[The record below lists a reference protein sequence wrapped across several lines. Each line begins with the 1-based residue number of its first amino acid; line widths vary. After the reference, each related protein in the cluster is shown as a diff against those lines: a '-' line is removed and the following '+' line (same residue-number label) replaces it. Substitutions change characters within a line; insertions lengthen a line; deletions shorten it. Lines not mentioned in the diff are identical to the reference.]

1 MSQHIVVDPI
11 SRIEG
16 HLRIEATLD
25 DNNVITAAYSAG
37 TMFRGIELILK
48 GRDPRDAGLL
58 AQRICGVCT
67 GVHYWT
73 SVRAVENAFGVTIPK
88 NARLVR
94 NLIAGSQF
102 IHDHP
107 VHFYHL
113 HALDWVD
120 LVSALGA
127 DPNKAVDV
135 AHRWTDTPWNASA
148 TNYKAVQDKLK
159 GFAQQSLGIFGN
171 AYWGNPSYKLSPEE
185 NLVAVSHYLDSLTAQ
200 RGPAKMMAIFGG
212 KNPHPQSI
220 VVGGVTSVQ
229 DIENPER
236 LSQFRT
242 LLDQH
247 VQFILGAYLPDLL
260 MAGAAYAS
268 EAAAGIGAGLKSYL
282 SYGYFEQDD
291 TPLYGAKTLFPGGVV
306 LNGDLSNVITF
317 DQKKVAEDVTHSW
330 YEGSAVL
337 HPYQGVT
344 QPNYTGLDKRSDG
357 IAYLKTSEKYSWLK
371 SPTYDSHRVEV
382 GPLARLVV
390 GYARGDQNIKSHV
403 DQVLKITGLPIGILF
418 STVGRTAAR
427 CIETL
432 IIAEAMS
439 GWLDDLEKN
448 TSSGDLETWTPFD
461 FNSVSQNSEGYG
473 LSEAPR
479 GALGHWVRI
488 SNGKIENYQIVVPT
502 TWNASPRDG
511 KGQVGA
517 YESALVGVKLAKA
530 DEPLE
535 ILRTVH
541 SFDPCL
547 ACAVHLVDARGRD
560 LGTYQ
565 ISPE

>member
-1 MSQHIVVDPI
+1 MAQHIVVDPI

-16 HLRIEATLD
+16 HLRIEAVLD
-25 DNNVITAAYSAG
+25 ENNIITDAYSAG

-120 LVSALGA
+120 LVSALSA
-127 DPNKAVDV
+127 DPNKAVEV

-148 TNYKAVQDKLK
+148 TNYKAVQDKLQGLAK
-159 GFAQQSLGIFGN
+159 QSLGIFGN
-171 AYWGNPSYKLSPEE
+171 AYWGNPSYKLTPEE
-185 NLVAVSHYLDSLTAQ
+185 NLVAVSHYLDALAAQ
-200 RGPAKMMAIFGG
+200 RAPAKMMAIFGG

-229 DIENPER
+229 DVENPER
-236 LSQFRT
+236 MSQFRT

-247 VQFILGAYLPDLL
+247 VAFIKGAYLPDLL
-260 MAGAAYAS
+260 MAGLAYAP
-268 EAAAGIGAGLKSYL
+268 EATAGIGGGLKSYL
-282 SYGYFEQDD
+282 SYGFFEQDD
-291 TPLYGAKTLFPGGVV
+291 TPLYGAKTLFPSGIV
-306 LNGDLSNVITF
+306 LNGDISNVITF
-317 DQKKVAEDVTHSW
+317 DQRRVAEDVTHSW
-330 YEGSAVL
+330 YRGNAVL

-344 QPNYTGLDKRSDG
+344 EPNYTGLDKRSDG

-371 SPTYDSHRVEV
+371 SPTYDDHRVEV
-382 GPLARLVV
+382 GPLARLIV
-390 GYARGDQNIKSHV
+390 GYARGDQNIKDHV
-403 DQVLKITGLPIGILF
+403 DQVLKLTGLPIGVLF

-439 GWLDDLEKN
+439 GWLDELEKN
-448 TSSGDLETWTPFD
+448 TAGGDLSTWTEFD
-461 FNSVSQNSEGYG
+461 FDKVSKHAEGYG

-488 SNGKIENYQIVVPT
+488 RDGKIDNYQIVVPT

-511 KGQVGA
+511 KNRVGA
-517 YESALVGVKLAKA
+517 YESALVGVKLAKP

-535 ILRTVH
+535 VLRTVH

-565 ISPE
+565 VSPE

>member
-1 MSQHIVVDPI
+1 MTTHIVVDPI

-16 HLRIEATLD
+16 HLRIEAVLD
-25 DNNVITAAYSAG
+25 DNNVITEAYSAG

-120 LVSALGA
+120 LVSALSA
-127 DPNKAVDV
+127 DPVKAVDV

-159 GFAQQSLGIFGN
+159 GFAQQGLGIFGN
-171 AYWGNPSYKLSPEE
+171 AYWGNPSYHLTPEE
-185 NLVAVSHYLDSLTAQ
+185 NLVAVSHYLDSLSAQ
-200 RGPAKMMAIFGG
+200 RVPAKMMAIFGG

-236 LSQFRT
+236 LSQFKT
-242 LLDQH
+242 MLNQH
-247 VQFILGAYLPDLL
+247 VQFIKGAYLPDLL
-260 MAGAAYAS
+260 MAGIAYAP

-282 SYGYFEQDD
+282 SYGFLELDD
-291 TPLYGAKTLFPGGVV
+291 TPLYGAKTLFPSGVV
-306 LNGDLSNVITF
+306 LGGDLSNVITF
-317 DQKKVAEDVTHSW
+317 DQRKVAEDVTHSW
-330 YEGSAVL
+330 YKGNATL

-344 QPNYTGLDKRSDG
+344 EPNYTGLDKRSDG
-357 IAYLKTSEKYSWLK
+357 IAYLKTAEKYSWLK
-371 SPTYDSHRVEV
+371 SPTYDDHRVEV
-382 GPLARLVV
+382 GPLARLIV
-390 GYARGDQNIKSHV
+390 GYARGDQNIKDHV
-403 DQVLKITGLPIGILF
+403 DQVLKLTGLPIGVLF

-439 GWLDDLEKN
+439 GWIDELEKN
-448 TSSGDLETWTPFD
+448 TASGDFETWTAFD
-461 FNSVSQNSEGYG
+461 FDKVSQNAEGYG

-479 GALGHWVRI
+479 GALGHWVRVR
-488 SNGKIENYQIVVPT
+488 NGKIDNYQIVVPT

-511 KGQVGA
+511 KNRVGA
-517 YESALVGVKLAKA
+517 YESALVGVKLAKP

-535 ILRTVH
+535 VLRTVH

>member
-1 MSQHIVVDPI
+1 MAQHIVVDPI

-16 HLRIEATLD
+16 HLRIEAVLD
-25 DNNVITAAYSAG
+25 DNNVITDAYSAG

-120 LVSALGA
+120 LVSALSA
-127 DPNKAVDV
+127 DPVKAVDV

-159 GFAQQSLGIFGN
+159 GFASQSLGIFGN
-171 AYWGNPSYKLSPEE
+171 AYWGNPSYKLTPEE
-185 NLVAVSHYLDSLTAQ
+185 NLVAVSHYLDSLAAQ
-200 RGPAKMMAIFGG
+200 RVPAKMMAIFGG

-236 LSQFRT
+236 ISQFRT
-242 LLDQH
+242 LLNQH
-247 VQFILGAYLPDLL
+247 VQFIQGAYLPDLL
-260 MAGAAYAS
+260 MAGLAYAS
-268 EAAAGIGAGLKSYL
+268 EAAAGIGSGLKSYL
-282 SYGYFEQDD
+282 AYGFLEQDD
-291 TPLYGAKTLFPGGVV
+291 TPLYGAKTLFPSGIV
-306 LNGDLSNVITF
+306 LNGDISNVITF
-317 DQKKVAEDVTHSW
+317 DQTKVAEDVTHSW
-330 YEGSAVL
+330 YKGNAVL
-337 HPYQGVT
+337 HPFKGVT
-344 QPNYTGLDKRSDG
+344 EPNYTGLDKRSDG

-371 SPTYDSHRVEV
+371 SPTYDDHRVEV

-390 GYARGDQNIKSHV
+390 GYARGDQNIKDHV
-403 DQVLKITGLPIGILF
+403 DAVLKLTGLPIGVLF

-439 GWLDDLEKN
+439 GWLDELEKN
-448 TSSGDLETWTPFD
+448 VASGDLNTWTAFD
-461 FNSVSQNSEGYG
+461 FDKVSQNAEGYG

-479 GALGHWVRI
+479 GALGHWVRVQ
-488 SNGKIENYQIVVPT
+488 NGKIDNYQIVVPT

-511 KGQVGA
+511 KNRVGA
-517 YESALVGVKLAKA
+517 YESALVGVKLAKP

-535 ILRTVH
+535 VLRTVH

>member
-1 MSQHIVVDPI
+1 MTTHIVVDPI

-16 HLRIEATLD
+16 HLRIEAVLD
-25 DNNVITAAYSAG
+25 DNNVITDAYSAG

-73 SVRAVENAFGVTIPK
+73 SIRAVENAFGVTIPK

-120 LVSALGA
+120 LVSALSA
-127 DPNKAVDV
+127 DPVKAVEV

-148 TNYKAVQDKLK
+148 TNYKAVQAKLSA
-159 GFAQQSLGIFGN
+159 FASQGLGIFGN
-171 AYWGNPSYKLSPEE
+171 AYWGNPSYKLTPEE

-200 RGPAKMMAIFGG
+200 RVPAKMMAIFGG
-212 KNPHPQSI
+212 KNPHPQTI
-220 VVGGVTSVQ
+220 VVGGITSVQ

-236 LSQFRT
+236 LSQFKT
-242 LLDQH
+242 MLDQH
-247 VQFILGAYLPDLL
+247 VQFIKGAYLPDLL
-260 MAGAAYAS
+260 MAGLAYAP

-282 SYGYFEQDD
+282 AYGFLELDD
-291 TPLYGAKTLFPGGVV
+291 TPLYGSKTLFPGGVV
-306 LNGDLSNVITF
+306 LNGDLSKVIPF

-330 YEGSAVL
+330 YKGSEVL
-337 HPYQGVT
+337 HPYEGKT
-344 QPNYTGLDKRSDG
+344 EPNYTGLDKRSDG

-371 SPTYDSHRVEV
+371 SPTYDDHRVEV
-382 GPLARLVV
+382 GPLARLIV
-390 GYARGDQNIKSHV
+390 GYARGDQNIKDHV
-403 DQVLKITGLPIGILF
+403 DQVLKLTGLPIGVLF

-439 GWLDDLEKN
+439 GWIDELEKN
-448 TSSGDLETWTPFD
+448 TAGGDLATWTPFD
-461 FNSVSQNSEGYG
+461 FDKVSQNAEGYG

-479 GALGHWVRI
+479 GALGHWVRVK
-488 SNGKIENYQIVVPT
+488 SGKIDNYQIVVPT

-511 KGQVGA
+511 KNRVGA
-517 YESALVGVKLAKA
+517 YESALVGVKLAKP

-535 ILRTVH
+535 VLRTVH

>member
-1 MSQHIVVDPI
+1 MAQHIVVDPI

-16 HLRIEATLD
+16 HLRIEAVLD
-25 DNNVITAAYSAG
+25 DNNVITDAYSAG
-37 TMFRGIELILK
+37 TMFRGIEIILK

-120 LVSALGA
+120 LVSALSA
-127 DPNKAVDV
+127 DPVKAVDV

-171 AYWGNPSYKLSPEE
+171 AYWGNPGYKLTPEE
-185 NLVAVSHYLDSLTAQ
+185 NLVAVSHYLDALTAQ
-200 RGPAKMMAIFGG
+200 RAPAKMMAIFGG

-229 DIENPER
+229 DVENPER
-236 LSQFRT
+236 ISQFRS

-247 VQFILGAYLPDLL
+247 VEFIKGAYLPDLL
-260 MAGAAYAS
+260 MAGLAYAP
-268 EAAAGIGAGLKSYL
+268 EAAAGIGGGLKSYL
-282 SYGYFEQDD
+282 SYGFFEQDD
-291 TPLYGAKTLFPGGVV
+291 TPLYGAKTLFPSGIV
-306 LNGDLSNVITF
+306 LNGDISQVITF
-317 DQKKVAEDVTHSW
+317 DQRKVAEDVTHSW
-330 YEGSAVL
+330 YRGNAVL

-344 QPNYTGLDKRSDG
+344 EPNYTGLDKRSDG

-371 SPTYDSHRVEV
+371 SPTYDDHRVEV
-382 GPLARLVV
+382 GPLARLIV
-390 GYARGDQNIKSHV
+390 GYARGDQNIK
-403 DQVLKITGLPIGILF
+403 DQVDRVLKVTGLPIGVLF

-439 GWLDDLEKN
+439 GWLDELERN
-448 TSSGDLETWTPFD
+448 TASGDLNTWTAFD
-461 FNSVSQNSEGYG
+461 FDKVSKNAEGYG

-479 GALGHWVRI
+479 GALGHWVRVQ
-488 SNGKIENYQIVVPT
+488 NGKIDNYQIVVPT

-511 KGQVGA
+511 KNRVGA
-517 YESALVGVKLAKA
+517 YESALVGVKLAKP

-535 ILRTVH
+535 VLRTVH

-560 LGTYQ
+560 LGTHQ

>member
-1 MSQHIVVDPI
+1 MAQHIVVDPI

-16 HLRIEATLD
+16 HLRIEAVLD
-25 DNNVITAAYSAG
+25 ENNIITDAYSAG

-120 LVSALGA
+120 LVSALSA
-127 DPNKAVDV
+127 DPNKAVEV

-148 TNYKAVQDKLK
+148 TNYKAVQDKLQGLAK
-159 GFAQQSLGIFGN
+159 QSLGIFGN
-171 AYWGNPSYKLSPEE
+171 AYWGNPSYKLTPEE
-185 NLVAVSHYLDSLTAQ
+185 NLVAVSHYLDALAAQ
-200 RGPAKMMAIFGG
+200 RAPAKMMAIFGG

-229 DIENPER
+229 DVENPER
-236 LSQFRT
+236 MSQFRT

-247 VQFILGAYLPDLL
+247 VAFIKGAYLPDLL
-260 MAGAAYAS
+260 MAGLAYAP
-268 EAAAGIGAGLKSYL
+268 EATAGIGGGLKSYL
-282 SYGYFEQDD
+282 SYGFLEQDD
-291 TPLYGAKTLFPGGVV
+291 TPLYGAKTLFPSGIV
-306 LNGDLSNVITF
+306 LNGDISNVITF
-317 DQKKVAEDVTHSW
+317 DQRKVAEDVTHSW
-330 YEGSAVL
+330 YRGNAVL

-344 QPNYTGLDKRSDG
+344 EPNYTGLDKRSDG

-371 SPTYDSHRVEV
+371 SPTYDDHRVEV
-382 GPLARLVV
+382 GPLARLIV
-390 GYARGDQNIKSHV
+390 GYARGDQNIKDHV
-403 DQVLKITGLPIGILF
+403 DQVLKLTGLPIGVLF

-439 GWLDDLEKN
+439 GWLDELEKN
-448 TSSGDLETWTPFD
+448 TADGDLSTWTEFD
-461 FNSVSQNSEGYG
+461 FDKVSKHAEGYG

-488 SNGKIENYQIVVPT
+488 RDGKIDNYQIVVPT

-511 KGQVGA
+511 KNRVGA
-517 YESALVGVKLAKA
+517 YESALVGVKLAKP

-535 ILRTVH
+535 VLRTVH

-565 ISPE
+565 VSPE

>member
-16 HLRIEATLD
+16 HLRIEAVLD
-25 DNNVITAAYSAG
+25 DNNVITDAYSAG

-120 LVSALGA
+120 LVSALSA
-127 DPNKAVDV
+127 DPNKAVEV

-148 TNYKAVQDKLK
+148 TNYKAAQAKLTA
-159 GFAQQSLGIFGN
+159 FAQQSLGIFGN

-260 MAGAAYAS
+260 MAGAAYAP

-282 SYGYFEQDD
+282 AYGSFELDD
-291 TPLYGAKTLFPGGVV
+291 TPLYGAKTLFPSGVV

-344 QPNYTGLDKRSDG
+344 QPHYTGLDKRSDG

-371 SPTYDSHRVEV
+371 SPTYDLHRVEV
-382 GPLARLVV
+382 GPLARLIV
-390 GYARGDQNIKSHV
+390 GYALGNQNIKSHV

-461 FNSVSQNSEGYG
+461 FDKVSQNSEGYG

-488 SNGKIENYQIVVPT
+488 SNGKIDNYQIVVPT

-535 ILRTVH
+535 VLRTVH